1 MISGSQTQAKV
12 SPSVLSLKPNK
23 NNLIVIR
30 NTTSK
35 DKGVNL
41 EFVPNINVKFK
52 KNGFVESTENY
63 YLVDDKGE
71 ASIMIKPIKAVK
83 IKVKLQ

>member
-1 MISGSQTQAKV
+1 M
-12 SPSVLSLKPNK
+12 LSLKPNK